1 MPNVA
6 ILQTTADLAASQTAG
21 GIASLVPTGTVFA
34 YAGTSAP
41 TGWLTCDGSAV
52 SRTLY
57 AGLFSALGTAHGQG
71 DNSTTFNLPDYR
83 GRFIRGGDAM
93 FGGTAATRDPDR
105 TSRTAAATGGNTGN
119 AVGSVQGTQT
129 NSHGHDFTVV
139 TANVNDPP
147 SAPYQLLFSS
157 GNVGSANSSVANVN
171 ATGMQVRGYDNG
183 AVAANAR
190 FVNVKASTGTED
202 RPINAYVNYIIKI

>member
-41 TGWLTCDGSAV
+41 TGWLTCDGTAV
-52 SRTLY
+52 SRTTYAALY
-57 AGLFSALGTAHGQG
+57 AAIGVAHGYG

-105 TSRTAAATGGNTGN
+105 AGRTAAATGGNTGN
-119 AVGSVQGTQT
+119 AVGSVQTDAIQSHAHP
-129 NSHGHDFTVV
+129 NSAGYKRTG
-139 TANVNDPP
+139 
-147 SAPYQLLFSS
+147 PYQ
-157 GNVGSANSSVANVN
+157 GIVGSAGGDIAVVGSTNGSNVADM
-171 ATGMQVRGYDNG
+171 GNG
-183 AVAANAR
+183 DGR
-190 FVNVKASTGTED
+190 MTSET
-202 RPINAYVNYIIKI
+202 RPLNAYVNYIIKI